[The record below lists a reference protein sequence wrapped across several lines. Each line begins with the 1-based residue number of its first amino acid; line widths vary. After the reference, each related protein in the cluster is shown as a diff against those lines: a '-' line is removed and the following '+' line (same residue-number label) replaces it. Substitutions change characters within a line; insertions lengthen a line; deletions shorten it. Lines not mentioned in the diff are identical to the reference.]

1 MPTVYPSPSQKSSQS
16 APGWLSPLWPY
27 LKPLLT
33 AGVGAALAY
42 LERWFHGE
50 APAFIQGL
58 F

>member
-1 MPTVYPSPSQKSSQS
+1 MPTVYPPPSQS